1 MGEFREQFLAAGIP
15 DTEYNRF
22 RHATEHVRKR
32 FPQLTVGTLST
43 FLAIAE
49 LGRDG
54 ELTPSVLAERLNL
67 PFTTVYRQ
75 VDQLCAGARGQ
86 PGLGLIE
93 KVVKSGDGRA
103 RTMKITLRG
112 LQLLTELRDIL
123 SISHPAEP

>member
-1 MGEFREQFLAAGIP
+1 MGEFRDQFLAVGIA

-43 FLAIAE
+43 FLAVAE

-54 ELTPSVLAERLNL
+54 ELTPTILAERLNL

-75 VDQLCAGARGQ
+75 VDQLCTGARGQ
-86 PGLGLIE
+86 PGLGLVE
-93 KVVKSGDGRA
+93 KIVKLGDGRA
-103 RTMKITLRG
+103 RTMRITLKG
-112 LQLLTELRDIL
+112 LQLLTELHDIL
-123 SISHPAEP
+123 SVDHPAKP